1 MQQTEKAHIQFDIAK
16 FTELDDFKYLVND
29 IGEVINSSD
38 TDKMNV
44 SLERISRIL
53 KRLFCIDAD
62 ISIIDQEAAP
72 FFGVSVY
79 PDFTGIQKIVEEIMT
94 NQSSDVIDTW
104 SSTTKWVIELDS
116 KLMFNKTNSFSREE
130 IAILLFYRIEQTL
143 FNYRLPEQITEII
156 RVSLTSLDYRNNAI
170 VRSKVCR
177 FLYMIPFMIA
187 CGYVNYPQY
196 PGEESMI
203 TKGNTVAMDIYSS
216 AWRRILTNYG
226 MMNLLDRDEKELYG
240 TIQYVLN
247 WIYESVN
254 DMKYST
260 RTLRHNL
267 QKYIAAVGSNYV
279 GFILKKIFVKFT
291 TVSNKIAV
299 LESNTVST
307 TKTKKS
313 EILYEKLI
321 DEHWSNVYRYISEA
335 KEITEDFIDKNG
347 MVRKVDDREIDIIR
361 IRIDNIESTDDKI
374 YLIERIYKFAS
385 IVDYSLELLSD
396 PTMNHRVRMSK
407 SSLLRQKSDL
417 DNLRKLVVSIKIP
430 EKRYGVFIKYPI
442 GYKG

>member
-1 MQQTEKAHIQFDIAK
+1 MQQSEKAHIQFDIGK
-16 FTELDDFKYLVND
+16 LTELDDYKYMIND

-38 TDKMNV
+38 PDVMNTA
-44 SLERISRIL
+44 LERIGRIL
-53 KRLFCIDAD
+53 KRLFCINAD

-72 FFGVSVY
+72 FFGISIY
-79 PDFTGIQKIVEEIMT
+79 PDFTGIQKIVEEILT

-104 SSTTKWVIELDS
+104 SSTTNWVIEIDS

-130 IAILLFYRIEQTL
+130 IAILLLYRIEQTI
-143 FNYRLPEQITEII
+143 FNYELPERITEII

-187 CGYVNYPQY
+187 CGYVNYPQQ
-196 PGEESMI
+196 PPEESMI
-203 TKGNTVAMDIYSS
+203 TKGSGASMEIYSS
-216 AWRRILTNYG
+216 AWKRILTNYG
-226 MMNLLDRDEKELYG
+226 MANLLDRDAKELEG

-291 TVSNKIAV
+291 TVSNKIAA
-299 LESNTVST
+299 LESMNPANDSP
-307 TKTKKS
+307 KAKLLHEKMIDAHWA
-313 EILYEKLI
+313 EIYKYAAESRELE
-321 DEHWSNVYRYISEA
+321 
-335 KEITEDFIDKNG
+335 EDFIDRHG
-347 MVRKVDDREIDIIR
+347 MVRKVDDKEIDIIR

-374 YLIERIYKFAS
+374 YLIERIYKFS
-385 IVDYSLELLSD
+385 NIVEYALELLND
-396 PTMNHRVRMSK
+396 PAMSHRVRMSR
-407 SSLLRQKSDL
+407 SALMRQKSEL
-417 DNLRKLVVSIKIP
+417 DSLKKLVVSVKIP
-430 EKRYGVFIKYPI
+430 AKRYGVFIKYPV

>member
-1 MQQTEKAHIQFDIAK
+1 MQQSEKAHIQFDIGK
-16 FTELDDFKYLVND
+16 LTELDDYKYMIND

-38 TDKMNV
+38 PDIMNAA
-44 SLERISRIL
+44 LERIGRIL
-53 KRLFCIDAD
+53 RRMFSINAA

-72 FFGVSVY
+72 FFGISIY
-79 PDFTGIQKIVEEIMT
+79 PDFTGIQKIVEEILT

-104 SSTTKWVIELDS
+104 SSTTNWVIEIDS

-130 IAILLFYRIEQTL
+130 IAILLLYRIEQTI
-143 FNYRLPEQITEII
+143 FNYELPERVTEII

-187 CGYVNYPQY
+187 CGYVNYPQQ
-196 PGEESMI
+196 PPEESMI
-203 TKGNTVAMDIYSS
+203 TKGSGTSMEIYSS
-216 AWRRILTNYG
+216 AWKRILTNYG
-226 MMNLLDRDEKELYG
+226 MANLLDRDAKELEG

-291 TVSNKIAV
+291 TVSNKIAA
-299 LESNTVST
+299 LESMNPASDSP
-307 TKTKKS
+307 KAK
-313 EILYEKLI
+313 LMHEKMI
-321 DEHWSNVYRYISEA
+321 DAHWAETYKYAAES
-335 KEITEDFIDKNG
+335 KELEEDFIDRHG
-347 MVRKVDDREIDIIR
+347 MVRKVDDKEIDIIR

-374 YLIERIYKFAS
+374 YLIERIYKFS
-385 IVDYSLELLSD
+385 NIVEYALELLND
-396 PTMNHRVRMSK
+396 PTMSHRVRMSR
-407 SSLLRQKSDL
+407 SALMRQKSEL
-417 DNLRKLVVSIKIP
+417 DSLKKLVVSVKIP
-430 EKRYGVFIKYPI
+430 AKRYGVFIKYPV

>member
-291 TVSNKIAV
+291 TVSNKIAA
-299 LESNTVST
+299 LESNTIST

>member
-16 FTELDDFKYLVND
+16 FTDMDDFKYLVND

-38 TDKMNV
+38 PETMNTA
-44 SLERISRIL
+44 LERISRIL
-53 KRLFCIDAD
+53 KRLFCIDTD
-62 ISIIDQEAAP
+62 ISIIDQESAP

-104 SSTTKWVIELDS
+104 SSTTNWVIELDS

-143 FNYRLPEQITEII
+143 FNYNLPEKITEII

-187 CGYVNYPQY
+187 CGYVNYPQQ
-196 PGEESMI
+196 PDEESMI
-203 TKGNTVAMDIYSS
+203 TKGTGTAMAIYSS
-216 AWRRILTNYG
+216 AWKRILTNYG
-226 MMNLLDRDEKELYG
+226 MTNLLDRDSKELDG

-267 QKYIAAVGSNYV
+267 QKYISAVGSNYI

-291 TVSNKIAV
+291 TVSNKIAA
-299 LESNTVST
+299 LENVNCNPNTPKAVA
-307 TKTKKS
+307 
-313 EILYEKLI
+313 LHEKMI
-321 DEHWSNVYRYISEA
+321 DEHWANVYKYISEA
-335 KEITEDFIDKNG
+335 KDINDEFIDKNG

-396 PTMNHRVRMSK
+396 PAMSHRVRMSK
-407 SSLLRQKSDL
+407 SALLRQKSEL
-417 DNLRKLVVSIKIP
+417 DNLRKLVVSVRIP
-430 EKRYGVFIKYPI
+430 DKRYGVFIKYPV

>member
-1 MQQTEKAHIQFDIAK
+1 MEKAHIQFDIGK
-16 FTELDDFKYLVND
+16 LTELDDYKYMIND

-38 TDKMNV
+38 PDVMNTA
-44 SLERISRIL
+44 LERIGRIL
-53 KRLFCIDAD
+53 KRLFCINAD

-72 FFGVSVY
+72 FFGISIY
-79 PDFTGIQKIVEEIMT
+79 PDFTGIQKIVEEILT

-104 SSTTKWVIELDS
+104 SSTTNWVIEIDS

-130 IAILLFYRIEQTL
+130 IAILLLYRIEQTI
-143 FNYRLPEQITEII
+143 FNYELPERITEII

-187 CGYVNYPQY
+187 CGYVNYPQQ
-196 PGEESMI
+196 PPEESMI
-203 TKGNTVAMDIYSS
+203 TKGSGASMEIYSS
-216 AWRRILTNYG
+216 AWKRILTNYG
-226 MMNLLDRDEKELYG
+226 MANLLDRDAKELEG

-291 TVSNKIAV
+291 TVSNKIAA
-299 LESNTVST
+299 LESMNPANDSP
-307 TKTKKS
+307 KAKL
-313 EILYEKLI
+313 LYEKMI
-321 DEHWSNVYRYISEA
+321 DAHWAEVYKYAAESREL
-335 KEITEDFIDKNG
+335 EEDFIDRHG
-347 MVRKVDDREIDIIR
+347 MVRKVDDKEIDIIR

-374 YLIERIYKFAS
+374 YLIERIYKFS
-385 IVDYSLELLSD
+385 NIVEYALELLND
-396 PTMNHRVRMSK
+396 PAMSHRVRMSR
-407 SSLLRQKSDL
+407 SALMRQKSEL
-417 DNLRKLVVSIKIP
+417 DSLKKLVVSVKIP
-430 EKRYGVFIKYPI
+430 AKRYGVFIKYPV